1 MSTSRW
7 KGTLPAI
14 LAACLLLTGGCVA
27 TTTGTVVT
35 RTDPN
40 DTAGG
45 DLSGEWND
53 IDANMV
59 AEEMINDCLTRPWL
73 EAFKAQNM
81 GRKPV
86 IRFHSIKNRSSDRID
101 TKFFSKQVERALLN
115 SGQVEILAAMDE
127 MNDVFNEQELA
138 ASKGGPDAGDYSQEP
153 DADFILNGWVVS
165 QNETDGYGRTVK
177 AYLVTMEL
185 INAKSTQKVWIGE
198 KRIRKVVDQAAYT
211 W

>member
-1 MSTSRW
+1 MGFTHWRMSS
-7 KGTLPAI
+7 LLSVLVI
-14 LAACLLLTGGCVA
+14 CLSLAGCA

-73 EAFKAQNM
+73 ENFKAQNM
-81 GRKPV
+81 GRLPV
-86 IRFHSIKNRSSDRID
+86 IRFHSIKNRSSDRMD
-101 TKFFSKQVERALLN
+101 TKFFSKQVERQILN
-115 SGQVEILAAMDE
+115 SGQVELVAAMDE
-127 MNDVFNEQELA
+127 MNDVFNEQELQ
-138 ASKGGPDAGDYSQEP
+138 ASKGGAEGDYTGEV
-153 DADFILNGWVVS
+153 DADFILTGWVVT

-177 AYLVTMEL
+177 AYLTTMEL
-185 INAKSTQKVWIGE
+185 IEVKTTRKVWMGE

>member
-1 MSTSRW
+1 MELSRR
-7 KGTLPAI
+7 PMR
-14 LAACLLLTGGCVA
+14 LALVFACLWMLGGCVA
-27 TTTGTVVT
+27 YTTGTTVT

-53 IDANMV
+53 IDANLV
-59 AEEMINDCLTRPWL
+59 AEEMIRDCLTRPWL
-73 EAFKAQNM
+73 EDFKARNM

-86 IRFHSIKNRSSDRID
+86 IRFHAIKNRSSDRID
-101 TKFFSKQVERALLN
+101 TKFFSKQVERELLN

-127 MNDVFNEQELA
+127 MDDVFNEQELE
-138 ASKGGPDAGDYSQEP
+138 ASKGGDAAGDYSEEL
-153 DADFILNGWVVS
+153 DADYILTGWVVT

-185 INAKSTQKVWIGE
+185 IETKTTRKVWMGE

>member
-1 MSTSRW
+1 MNTSRW
-7 KGTLPAI
+7 KGTP
-14 LAACLLLTGGCVA
+14 LALLAGWLVLAGGCVA

-53 IDANMV
+53 IDANLV
-59 AEEMINDCLTRPWL
+59 AQEMINDCLTRPWL
-73 EAFKAQNM
+73 EEFKAQNM

-86 IRFHSIKNRSSDRID
+86 IRFHSVKNRSSDRID

-185 INAKSTQKVWIGE
+185 IDAKSTRKVWMGE